1 MRLGTWGH
9 DLSLSFS
16 WRNYFF
22 SLLLLMLTACSDPKI
37 EVGVLNKLAKT
48 KAEFKVNNAIGDGD
62 MLPDATESSIP
73 IEISCS
79 STVEMMEIQNPQT
92 KEWKKISDLIA
103 GASFSC
109 SSGGPVRFN
118 LPLTHVAPYSAPTTS
133 GDRRQDFQIRWMV
146 KNMYGE
152 TSVYYRTLSALFKA
166 PTVGV
171 VASDINLDNAAPGS
185 YGISGSCSQEGAEVA
200 IEGPFSSVIKGI
212 CSSGSYSLVASVDTA
227 WADGSTVIKVK
238 HYTVDSYRAYGE
250 ATKTILID
258 RMAPVLSISS
268 PSDGTVF
275 TSSHFTAGST
285 IQVAGSCSESLLPVK
300 IELNG
305 SFIVETSC
313 SSFGTFHAEVI
324 PPEGPF
330 TIKASHSDGAGNNT
344 NTSLLSLEKD
354 TTPPGAFSISGV
366 RSNSGTDVTADS
378 VLTDLGLRVDLSTA
392 AGAASYDVVVK
403 DSAGASVICPLQAG
417 AVTQFS
423 FDGCVL
429 NQSGTYKV
437 FAQAKD
443 SHGNV
448 IAASNN
454 GFSFTVQY
462 PVPEI
467 VKVYGSVPNTTQMQG
482 ATIYIYVEYNRAV
495 SVLGAPKLA
504 LNTSAEASFVM
515 MADADKKTL
524 KFQYMVGANQYAGML
539 GVEGAGISLNGGSI
553 NDIANS
559 AVNASLAVPVDDG
572 VNANWLKSN
581 RIKVDSQPP
590 GFVTGLTLN
599 QVSTYYFRTP
609 MIHFELPAGEPEPV
623 TVFARVRTSSN
634 SELQG
639 WTAVVSDQRLD
650 LVTHMMPGTTYYV
663 DLRAQDP
670 AGNIGSVVTSSF
682 VSFLCPTGF
691 VYIYNPAMPAVAPFC
706 VGQFEAKLGA
716 GNLPSFVAAGYPWA
730 LGRNDAMTKC
740 QSLGGNYDLISNTE
754 WNTVAELIA
763 QQGVN
768 WTGDGILFR
777 GNNNLNPPREVNTAA
792 PFYPNLMVDLSQ
804 IRSHSLPYNQTLW
817 DFSGNATEVVKDL
830 DAVVYSPY
838 DGYVAQLALGT
849 TPLKEKY
856 GTSRIC
862 ASFGVSPYCGLGYI
876 NVQYSGT
883 IWRGG
888 SCIDADGAGVFATWR
903 NYTTGA
909 NDPATM
915 PPPYGY
921 TNDGGFRCV
930 YHP

>member
-1 MRLGTWGH
+1 
-9 DLSLSFS
+9 
-16 WRNYFF
+16 
-22 SLLLLMLTACSDPKI
+22 MLTACSDPKI

-48 KAEFKVNNAIGDGD
+48 KAEFKVINAIGDGD

-118 LPLTHVAPYSAPTTS
+118 LPLTHVAPYLAPTTS

-171 VASDINLDNAAPGS
+171 VASDINIANAAPGS
-185 YGISGSCSQEGAEVA
+185 YGISGSCSQDGAEVA
-200 IEGPFSSVIKGI
+200 VEGPFSSLIKGI
-212 CSSGSYSLVASVDTA
+212 CSRGSYSVVASVDAA
-227 WADGSTVIKVK
+227 WADGATVIKVK

-313 SSFGTFHAEVI
+313 SSVGTFQADVN
-324 PPEGPF
+324 PLEGPF
-330 TIKASHSDGAGNNT
+330 TIKALHSDGAGNIT
-344 NTSLLSLEKD
+344 STSLLSLEKD

-366 RSNSGTDVTADS
+366 RSNSGADVTADS
-378 VLTDLGLRVDLSTA
+378 VLTDLGLRVDLSAA

-403 DSAGASVICPLQAG
+403 DSAGASVTCPLQTG

-437 FAQAKD
+437 FAQAQD

-467 VKVYGSVPNTTQMQG
+467 VKVYGSVPNTTQTQG

-495 SVLGAPKLA
+495 SVLGTPKLA
-504 LNTSAEASFVM
+504 LNTSTEASFVM

-524 KFQYMVGANQYAGML
+524 KFQYVVGANQYAAML
-539 GVEGAGISLNGGSI
+539 GVEAGISLNGGSI
-553 NDIANS
+553 VDIANS

-623 TVFARVRTSSN
+623 TVFARVRTYSN
-634 SELQG
+634 GELQG

-663 DLRAQDP
+663 DVRAQDP

-691 VYIYNPAMPAVAPFC
+691 VYIYNSAMPAVAPFC

-716 GNLPSFVAAGYPWA
+716 GNLPSFVPTGYPWA
-730 LGRNDAMTKC
+730 LGRNDAMAKC

-768 WTGDGILFR
+768 WTVDGVLLR
-777 GNNNLNPPREVNTAA
+777 GNNSFLPPREVNTAA
-792 PFYPNLMVDLSQ
+792 PFYPNLTTDPSQ
-804 IRSHSLPYNQTLW
+804 KRSHSLPYNQTLW

-830 DAVVYSPY
+830 DAASYSPY
-838 DGYVAQLALGT
+838 ADYVATLALGT
-849 TPLKEKY
+849 SALKDRY
-856 GTSRIC
+856 GTNYTCSNRDM
-862 ASFGVSPYCGLGYI
+862 SPYCGLGYI
-876 NVQYSGT
+876 SVYYNGT
-883 IWRGG
+883 VWRGG
-888 SCIDADGAGVFATWR
+888 SAFDHDGAGVFATWR
-903 NYTTGA
+903 NFTSGQNDLPYT
-909 NDPATM
+909 
-915 PPPYGY
+915 PPYGP
-921 TNDGGFRCV
+921 TEDGGFRCV